1 MRTIVAS
8 TKLVIPRSR
17 RQLVS
22 RPELT
27 ARLDGDYRLALVSA
41 PAGYGKTATLAGWA
55 AARPEEV
62 AWLSC
67 DAMDAE
73 PTRFM
78 SCLLTAIA
86 ARWPGAADDAFV
98 LLEREGAN
106 PYDAAVSVA
115 NELATVDMR
124 GTIVVDDLH
133 LANPAPAVL
142 TAFIEALPERF
153 RFVIGTRS
161 DPALSLARWR
171 LRGGLLEV
179 RGDDLRFSREELA
192 QFLDLQDVAV
202 DDADLDHLHALTE
215 GWPAGV
221 QLAAIALQRGV
232 GRDDFLAAFAKT
244 DHAVGDFLLSEVL
257 ESLTPGLVEFLLE
270 TSVLD
275 TFDAELCVT
284 VTGLDEAAALLER
297 VIAANLFVVE
307 LDDPPHWF
315 RYHHLFG
322 AFLRARLAS
331 SGESRLRAAHD
342 RASRA
347 LEARGHLEPA
357 LHHAIATGDVD
368 RMSEILRN
376 ALARTMSMSEG
387 AVDTARAVRLWLH
400 ERGAAAIETNPAWVV
415 EMLIGL
421 ITISRPDDAPSWLE
435 RVREAHPEADG
446 PLTALIEG
454 AWSEHLANQGQPLEA
469 IRRCELA
476 MEAVGGRPP
485 NVGLL
490 PLLHVATA
498 RAHVQC
504 GQFDEARAVLQHAH
518 EHPVGHPVIDEVR
531 HRGVAAFVAAVGG
544 ELTEAA
550 SLVGAAEESADLLGL
565 SRSDLGRLYAGL
577 AMVEVHIERDE
588 QEIARRLVEDIAVN
602 AGRSPRLTVQA
613 DVALQHAKLAR
624 CLGDVARAEALL
636 AQSRLCYRDPD
647 IGLRQVFGE
656 ETVVQAL
663 RFDPARA
670 ASLIAELDPD
680 RLGTRVLMA
689 RCSLLERDD
698 RAAARLLADLPPA
711 STRRARVERAVL
723 CALSVL
729 RRDVDEA
736 NRHLREALV
745 DGQAEWLIRTITD
758 LGPDVHALLV
768 SYAPSVDQE
777 DYVDALLAAVSRGVA
792 PTRAKTSAT
801 LVDPLSAREVT
812 VLRYLCSR
820 LTYQEIAAALFVS
833 LNTLKSHV
841 RTVYRKL
848 GVASRADAVDAGR
861 RLGVI

>member
-1 MRTIVAS
+1 MTCGSPRTS
-8 TKLVIPRSR
+8 S
-17 RQLVS
+17 
-22 RPELT
+22 PE
-27 ARLDGDYRLALVSA
+27 
-41 PAGYGKTATLAGWA
+41 
-55 AARPEEV
+55 
-62 AWLSC
+62 
-67 DAMDAE
+67 
-73 PTRFM
+73 
-78 SCLLTAIA
+78 
-86 ARWPGAADDAFV
+86 FV
-98 LLEREGAN
+98 
-106 PYDAAVSVA
+106 
-115 NELATVDMR
+115 
-124 GTIVVDDLH
+124 DLH
-133 LANPAPAVL
+133 
-142 TAFIEALPERF
+142 
-153 RFVIGTRS
+153 
-161 DPALSLARWR
+161 
-171 LRGGLLEV
+171 
-179 RGDDLRFSREELA
+179 
-192 QFLDLQDVAV
+192 DVAI
-202 DDADLDHLHALTE
+202 DNADLDQLHALTE

-244 DHAVGDFLLSEVL
+244 DRAVGDFLLSEVMATL
-257 ESLTPGLVEFLLE
+257 PPEIVEFLIE

-275 TFDAELCVT
+275 TFDAELCVG
-284 VTGLDEAAALLER
+284 VTGLDESSALLER

-307 LDDPPHWF
+307 LDDPPRWF

-342 RASRA
+342 RASRG

-368 RMSEILRN
+368 RMSEILRS

-415 EMLIGL
+415 ELLIGL
-421 ITISRPDDAPSWLE
+421 IAISRPDDVPSWLE
-435 RVREAHPEADG
+435 RVRQAHPDADG

-454 AWSEHLANQGQPLEA
+454 AWSEHLANRGQPLEA
-469 IRRCELA
+469 IRRCGLA
-476 MEAVGGRPP
+476 LEAVGRRPP

-490 PLLHVATA
+490 PLLHVGTA

-504 GQFDEARAVLQHAH
+504 GQWDEARAVLQHAH

-531 HRGVAAFVAAVGG
+531 HRGIAAFVAAVGG

-550 SLVGAAEESADLLGL
+550 SLAGAVEESADLLGL
-565 SRSDLGRLYAGL
+565 SRFDLGRLYAGL
-577 AMVEVHIERDE
+577 AMVEVHLERGE
-588 QEIARRLVEDIAVN
+588 QEMARRLVEDIAVD
-602 AGRSPRLTVQA
+602 AERGQRVTVQA
-613 DVALQHAKLAR
+613 DVALQHAKVAR
-624 CLGDVARAEALL
+624 CLGDVASAEALL
-636 AQSRLCYRDPD
+636 AQSRLCYREPD
-647 IGLRQVFGE
+647 VGLRHLFGE
-656 ETVVQAL
+656 EAVVQAL

-670 ASLIAELDPD
+670 ASLIAELDPN
-680 RLGTRVLMA
+680 RLGTRVLMVRIA
-689 RCSLLERDD
+689 LLERDD
-698 RAAARLLADLPPA
+698 RAAARLLGELPPA

-745 DGQAEWLIRTITD
+745 DGQAEWLIRTIID
-758 LGPDVHALLV
+758 LGPEVHTLLV
-768 SYAPSVDQE
+768 SYAPNVDQE
-777 DYVDALLAAVSRGVA
+777 DYVDALLAAASRGVA
-792 PTRAKTSAT
+792 PMRAKVTAT

-848 GVASRADAVDAGR
+848 GVASRADAVDTGR